1 MHCLVFPGQGAQ
13 RPGMG
18 EALFE
23 RYPRQTAAA
32 SELLG
37 YSVAELCRDNPGDRL
52 ADTRYVQ
59 PAVFLVNA
67 LSWLDLERSG
77 RRYDYFAGHSLG
89 EFNALVAAG
98 VIDLMDGLALVRRR
112 AELMAGVT
120 GGAMVAVVGMDSA
133 RVETT
138 LRTAGFNLVH
148 VANRNSDRQVTVA
161 GDRRQLALA
170 AKALRGPGVR
180 VLPVHVSG
188 PFHTPAMAPAGR
200 AFADVLRGYEFRA
213 GHTPVMSSVTAA
225 EFDPGQA
232 VQLLSRQISRPVE
245 WVRTVRALRAAGVDH
260 FDEADGTTLTAF
272 IARIA
277 AQPTEEHV

>member
-1 MHCLVFPGQGAQ
+1 MHCLVFPGQGVQ
-13 RPGMG
+13 RRGMG
-18 EALFE
+18 EGLFE
-23 RYPRQTAAA
+23 RYPRETAAA

-37 YSVAELCRDNPGDRL
+37 YPVARLCRDDPGDRL
-52 ADTRYVQ
+52 ADTRYAQ

-67 LSWLDLERSG
+67 LSWLDLERDG

-98 VIDLMDGLALVRRR
+98 VLDLMDGLALVRRR

-120 GGAMVAVVGMDSA
+120 GGAMIAVVGLDSA
-133 RVETT
+133 RIETT
-138 LRTAGFNLVH
+138 LRAAGFNLVH
-148 VANRNSDRQVTVA
+148 VANRNSDKQVTVA

-188 PFHTPAMAPAGR
+188 PFHTPAMAAAGR
-200 AFADVLRGYEFRA
+200 AFADVLRTQEFRA
-213 GHTPVMSSVTAA
+213 GHTPVMSSVTGT
-225 EFDPGQA
+225 EFDPGRA
-232 VQLLSRQISRPVE
+232 VQLLGTQISRPVE
-245 WVRTVRALRAAGVDH
+245 WVRTVRALRAAGVAR
-260 FDEADGTTLTAF
+260 FDEVNGTTLTAF

-277 AQPTEEHV
+277 ARPTEEHV